1 MWRLTAEWHRGS
13 VCSHIKEAL
22 AFPLVCIEHYL
33 KRFWSV
39 SLFLSV
45 GLIMD
50 LFRSSLV
57 WHGRRSALLHCHAD
71 VSKHGWRVHRGIQA
85 GSKRGL
91 TAVEL
96 RGSEKSR
103 RYGASTFPEGMG
115 ESQWSPESLS
125 RRDRTLQEQTR
136 LIHISQSTQLL
147 KVKNKIFFWTLCF
160 ANEKRQFQGEEHNF
174 FNYK

>member
-1 MWRLTAEWHRGS
+1 MAAHGRVTQRKRL
-13 VCSHIKEAL
+13 AL

-39 SLFLSV
+39 SLSLSV
-45 GLIMD
+45 GLITD

-71 VSKHGWRVHRGIQA
+71 VSQHGWRVHRGIQA

-96 RGSEKSR
+96 RGSEKRR
-103 RYGASTFPEGMG
+103 RYGASMFPEGMG

-125 RRDRTLQEQTR
+125 RRDRTLQEQTP
-136 LIHISQSTQLL
+136 LIRISQSTQLL
-147 KVKNKIFFWTLCF
+147 KVKRKMCF
-160 ANEKRQFQGEEHNF
+160 LNSSLRKWKEAISRWRA
-174 FNYK
+174 

>member
-1 MWRLTAEWHRGS
+1 MAEWHRGS

-39 SLFLSV
+39 SLSLSLSV

-71 VSKHGWRVHRGIQA
+71 VSQHSWRVHRAIQA

-96 RGSEKSR
+96 RGSEKRR
-103 RYGASTFPEGMG
+103 RYGASMFPEGMG
-115 ESQWSPESLS
+115 ESQRSPERLT
-125 RRDRTLQEQTR
+125 RRDRTLQDQTP
-136 LIHISQSTQLL
+136 LIHIFWSTQLL
-147 KVKNKIFFWTLCF
+147 KFKQNMFFFALQMKRGNFKVKSVIFV
-160 ANEKRQFQGEEHNF
+160 NSK
-174 FNYK
+174 